1 MQKKV
6 LRGNRN
12 QCSGCKRYFNSNT
25 AFDMHRTGQHG
36 VDRRCMTTA
45 EMEAIGMVLRP
56 DDFWIGSAMKG
67 YKEDEDETSP
77 HGETTVEQ
85 RDRA

>member
-1 MQKKV
+1 MEKKV

-12 QCSGCKRYFNSNT
+12 QCSACKRYFNSNT

-36 VDRRCMTTA
+36 VDRRCMTTT
-45 EMEAIGMVLRP
+45 EMEAIGMILRS

-67 YKEDEDETSP
+67 YMENEKDHALDSCGTP
-77 HGETTVEQ
+77 
-85 RDRA
+85 